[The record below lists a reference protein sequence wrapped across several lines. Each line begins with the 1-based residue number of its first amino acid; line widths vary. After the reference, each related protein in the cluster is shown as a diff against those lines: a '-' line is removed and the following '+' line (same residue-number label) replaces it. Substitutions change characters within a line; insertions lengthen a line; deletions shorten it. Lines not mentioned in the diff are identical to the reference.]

1 MLRVF
6 RVSGYMPG
14 RIIYHVM
21 DQKSF
26 DALLEKF
33 LSEDVS
39 REEAER
45 VLQSL
50 EDDSMRRQWLAAI
63 EGLLENRQ
71 LHGLSDP
78 ARRDA
83 VRKAILAKKPPVPPK
98 KIRSIRRYV
107 PYAAAA
113 ALIAVMA
120 LVFHHSATPDR
131 QLHVQQPQDAS
142 QVLPGGNKAVLILAD
157 GRQITLD
164 TADNGTIARQG
175 NVQVI
180 KLDSGQLA
188 YNHSGAGK
196 GGAAGYN
203 TLATPKG
210 GQFRITLPDGT
221 KVWLNAASTLRFP
234 NAFAGAERVVQLT
247 GEAYFEVAKNAYMPF
262 RVKVND
268 MAVQVLG
275 THFNVMAYPDEPGI
289 RTTLLEGAVKVQ
301 HGAHTMQLVPGQQ
314 ARLGPSGDFTMQ
326 NNVDVEEVVAWKNG
340 YFHFNHE
347 SLQGVMRQIGRWYDA
362 EIAYEGEIAP
372 RQFGGKIERSSSV
385 TEVLKILELSK
396 VHYRIEGKKI
406 IVMP

>member
-1 MLRVF
+1 
-6 RVSGYMPG
+6 
-14 RIIYHVM
+14 M

-26 DALLEKF
+26 DALLDRF

-63 EGLLENRQ
+63 DGLLENRQ

-83 VRKAILAKKPPVPPK
+83 VRRAILARNTPVPPK

-113 ALIAVMA
+113 ALIAAVA
-120 LVFHHSATPDR
+120 FVFYYPSAPVN

-142 QVLPGGNKAVLILAD
+142 RVLPGGNKAVLVLAD
-157 GRQITLD
+157 GRRITLD

-188 YNHSGAGK
+188 YNPSGAGK
-196 GGAAGYN
+196 GNAAGYN

-234 NAFAGAERVVQLT
+234 NAFAGAERVVELT

-289 RTTLLEGAVKVQ
+289 RTTLLEGAVKVR
-301 HGAHTMQLVPGQQ
+301 HGAHTVQLVPGQQ
-314 ARLGPSGDFTMQ
+314 AQLGPSGDFTMQ

-362 EIAYEGEIAP
+362 EITYEGRIAP

-385 TEVLKILELSK
+385 TEVLKILELSE